1 MDISG
6 ISSAV
11 VQSIAGNATVNNDA
25 VVTSVLKK
33 AMDIQASQASQLIAS
48 VQQSVPQPGNLGQN
62 IDIRA

>member
-1 MDISG
+1 MNISG
-6 ISSAV
+6 ISSVV

-48 VQQSVPQPGNLGQN
+48 VAESVPQSGNLGRN
-62 IDIRA
+62 IDIVA